1 MNVAPCR
8 CLDVVSWTSYGTDVK
23 TIMTGRSVAFLI
35 LGPYLVAILA
45 MGYFVRRR
53 ATTSSAF
60 LHARNTLPLSITSI
74 AFLAANCGALEIVG
88 MVAASAKYGLSALH
102 FYWIGAIPA
111 MVFLA
116 LFMLPIYRHSRA
128 LTVPDF
134 LRIRYNNA
142 THILSASC
150 LAVMMALIAG
160 IGLYAIS
167 SVLHLFF
174 GWSFFQLVL
183 LTSGFVLCYVVSGGL
198 RATIYNEVFQFTLTI
213 LGLIPLM
220 IKVLRDFHGINELR
234 GDLPYGMTHI
244 WSSLPL
250 MQPQTA
256 TLDVTGVVLGLGFV
270 LSFGYWCTDFL
281 LIQRAL
287 AARNMRES
295 IQTPL
300 IAGVF
305 KLFFPAL
312 LVIPGAAAAV
322 FFRKNGVT
330 HYDQALPFL
339 MQHYYGQ
346 ALLGLGI
353 SAILASL
360 MSGLAGNISA
370 LSALWTHD
378 LYRSHINRNAS
389 DQHYLLMGRI
399 STVVAT
405 ILAVATAS
413 IALHYNS
420 LMDYLT
426 LLFSLFNA
434 PLFATFLLGMFT
446 TWATPAAG
454 FWGLLAGVVAA
465 TTHNIAVRSHVIGY
479 GSDLLASFYG
489 AACGFGI
496 SLLTVALVSAFTLRK
511 SLDDLAGVTYF
522 TCEKESEVI
531 TPGILILA
539 GCIVAACILLNL
551 VFR

>member
-1 MNVAPCR
+1 M
-8 CLDVVSWTSYGTDVK
+8 
-23 TIMTGRSVAFLI
+23 IMTGRSVAFLI
-35 LGPYLVAILA
+35 LGSYLIAILA
-45 MGYFVRRR
+45 TGYLVRKRSI
-53 ATTSSAF
+53 TSSAF
-60 LHARNTLPLSITSI
+60 LHARNMLPLSVTSV

-88 MVAASAKYGLSALH
+88 IVAASAKYGLPALH

-116 LFMLPIYRHSRA
+116 LFMLPVYRHSRA

-134 LRIRYNNA
+134 LRIRYNDA
-142 THILSASC
+142 THVLSSSC
-150 LAVMMALIAG
+150 LAAMMALIAG

-174 GWSFFQLVL
+174 GWSFFRLTL
-183 LTSGFVLCYVVSGGL
+183 LTSAFVLCYVVSGGL
-198 RATIYNEVFQFTLTI
+198 RATIYNEVFQFILTI
-213 LGLIPLM
+213 AGLAPLM
-220 IKVLRDFHGINELR
+220 IKVFRDFHGIAGLR
-234 GDLPYGMTHI
+234 RTLPYAMNHI

-250 MQPQTA
+250 MRPQTA
-256 TLDVTGVVLGLGFV
+256 PFDITGVVLGLGLV

-287 AARNMRES
+287 TARNMRKS

-300 IAGVF
+300 IAAIF

-312 LVIPGAAAAV
+312 LVIPGVAAAV

-330 HYDQALPFL
+330 YYDQALPFL

-378 LYRSHINRNAS
+378 LYRCHINSNAS
-389 DQHYLLMGRI
+389 DQHYLTMGRI

-413 IALHYNS
+413 IAFRYHS
-420 LMDYLT
+420 LMDYQT

-434 PLFATFLLGMFT
+434 PLFATFLFGMFT
-446 TWATPAAG
+446 TWATPSGG
-454 FWGLLAGVVAA
+454 FWGLLAGLVAA
-465 TTHNIAVRSHVIGY
+465 IAHNIAVRGQVIGY

-489 AACGFGI
+489 AAYGFGV
-496 SLLTVALVSAFTLRK
+496 SLATIALISAFTRRK
-511 SLDDLAGVTYF
+511 STEDLAGVTYF
-522 TCEKESEVI
+522 TCEKASNVI
-531 TPGILILA
+531 TPGIWILA
-539 GCIVAACILLNL
+539 GGIIATCIALNFI
-551 VFR
+551 FR

>member
-1 MNVAPCR
+1 MA
-8 CLDVVSWTSYGTDVK
+8 
-23 TIMTGRSVAFLI
+23 
-35 LGPYLVAILA
+35 
-45 MGYFVRRR
+45 
-53 ATTSSAF
+53 
-60 LHARNTLPLSITSI
+60 
-74 AFLAANCGALEIVG
+74 
-88 MVAASAKYGLSALH
+88 AASAKYGLLALH

-116 LFMLPIYRHSRA
+116 LFMLPVYRHSRA

-134 LRIRYNNA
+134 LRLRYNDA

-174 GWSFFQLVL
+174 GWSFFRLIL
-183 LTSGFVLCYVVSGGL
+183 LTSCFVLCYVVSGGL
-198 RATIYNEVFQFTLTI
+198 RATIYNEIFQFALTI
-213 LGLIPLM
+213 VGLAPLM
-220 IKVLRDFHGINELR
+220 VMVLRDFHGIKGLR
-234 GDLPYGMTHI
+234 KDLPYEMTHI
-244 WSSLPL
+244 WSPLP
-250 MQPQTA
+250 MMRPQSA
-256 TLDVTGVVLGLGFV
+256 TLDVTGIVLGLGFV

-300 IAGVF
+300 IAAVF

-312 LVIPGAAAAV
+312 LVIPGLAAAV
-322 FFRKNGVT
+322 VFRETGVT
-330 HYDQALPFL
+330 RYDQALPFL

-353 SAILASL
+353 SAIVASL
-360 MSGLAGNISA
+360 MSGLAGNVSA

-389 DQHYLLMGRI
+389 DQHYLRVGQMA
-399 STVVAT
+399 SVVAT
-405 ILAVATAS
+405 LLALAAAS
-413 IALHYNS
+413 IAFRYNS

-426 LLFSLFNA
+426 LLFSFFNA

-446 TWATPAAG
+446 TWATPSAG
-454 FWGLLAGVVAA
+454 FWGLFAGVVAA
-465 TTHNIAVRSHVIGY
+465 TAHNIAVRSHIIDY

-489 AACGFGI
+489 AAYGFGI
-496 SLLTVALVSAFTLRK
+496 SFATIVLFSMFTRRK
-511 SLDDLAGVTYF
+511 SLADLAGMTYF
-522 TCEKESEVI
+522 TCEKESEAI
-531 TPGILILA
+531 TPGIWILA
-539 GCIVAACILLNL
+539 SCIVAACIALNL

>member
-1 MNVAPCR
+1 
-8 CLDVVSWTSYGTDVK
+8 
-23 TIMTGRSVAFLI
+23 MTGRSVTFLI
-35 LGPYLVAILA
+35 LGPYLFAILA
-45 MGYFVRRR
+45 TGYLVRRR
-53 ATTSSAF
+53 STTSSAF
-60 LHARNTLPLSITSI
+60 LHARNTLPISITSI

-88 MVAASAKYGLSALH
+88 MVAASAKYGMLALH

-111 MVFLA
+111 MVFLG

-134 LRIRYNNA
+134 LRLRYNGA

-174 GWSFFQLVL
+174 GWSFFQLIL

-198 RATIYNEVFQFTLTI
+198 RATIYNEVFQFALTI
-213 LGLIPLM
+213 VGLAPLM
-220 IKVLRDFHGINELR
+220 IKVLRDFHGIGELR
-234 GDLPYGMTHI
+234 KELPYGMTHI
-244 WSSLPL
+244 WKSLP
-250 MQPQTA
+250 MMRPQTA
-256 TLDVTGVVLGLGFV
+256 TLDVTGIVFGLGIV

-300 IAGVF
+300 IAGAF

-312 LVIPGAAAAV
+312 LVIPGLAAAV
-322 FFRKNGVT
+322 FFREAGVVR
-330 HYDQALPFL
+330 YDQALPFL
-339 MQHYYGQ
+339 MKHYYGQ

-353 SAILASL
+353 SAVLASL

-378 LYRSHINRNAS
+378 LYRSYINRDAS
-389 DQHYLLMGRI
+389 DQHYLRVGRVSSVI
-399 STVVAT
+399 AT
-405 ILAVATAS
+405 LIAVATAS
-413 IALHYNS
+413 IAFRYNS

-426 LLFSLFNA
+426 LLFSFFNA

-446 TWATPAAG
+446 TWATPTAG

-465 TTHNIAVRSHVIGY
+465 TAHNIAVRSHLINY

-489 AACGFGI
+489 AAYGFGI
-496 SLLTVALVSAFTLRK
+496 SFVTIVFISGLTRRK
-511 SLDDLAGVTYF
+511 SLEDLAGMTYF
-522 TCEKESEVI
+522 TSEKESEVI
-531 TPGILILA
+531 TSAIWIFA
-539 GCIVAACILLNL
+539 GCILTACIALNL
-551 VFR
+551 IFR

>member
-1 MNVAPCR
+1 
-8 CLDVVSWTSYGTDVK
+8 
-23 TIMTGRSVAFLI
+23 MTGQSVAFLI

-45 MGYFVRRR
+45 TGYFLRRR
-53 ATTSSAF
+53 STTSSAF
-60 LHARNTLPLSITSI
+60 LHARNTLPLSITSV

-88 MVAASAKYGLSALH
+88 MVAASAKYGLAALH

-116 LFMLPIYRHSRA
+116 LFMLPVYRHSRA

-134 LRIRYNNA
+134 LRVRYNDA

-150 LAVMMALIAG
+150 LIAMMALIAG

-174 GWSFFQLVL
+174 GWSLFRLIL

-198 RATIYNEVFQFTLTI
+198 RATIYNEVFQFALTV
-213 LGLIPLM
+213 LGLAPLM
-220 IKVLRDFHGINELR
+220 VKVIRDFHGI
-234 GDLPYGMTHI
+234 GDLRKSLPYEMAHI

-250 MQPQTA
+250 MRPHTA
-256 TLDVTGVVLGLGFV
+256 SFDITGVVFGLGLV

-300 IAGVF
+300 IAAIF

-312 LVIPGAAAAV
+312 LVIPGLAAAV
-322 FFRKNGVT
+322 FFRKDGVT

-370 LSALWTHD
+370 LSAVWTHD

-389 DQHYLLMGRI
+389 DQHYLRMGRI

-405 ILAVATAS
+405 VLAIGTAS
-413 IALHYNS
+413 IAFRYHS

-465 TTHNIAVRSHVIGY
+465 TAHNIAVRSHAIGY

-489 AACGFGI
+489 AAYGFGM
-496 SLLTVALVSAFTLRK
+496 SLATIALVSPFTRRK
-511 SLDDLAGVTYF
+511 SIEDLSGVTYF
-522 TCEKESEVI
+522 TCQKESEVI
-531 TPGILILA
+531 TPGIWILA
-539 GCIVAACILLNL
+539 GCIVAACIALNL
-551 VFR
+551 IFR

>member
-1 MNVAPCR
+1 
-8 CLDVVSWTSYGTDVK
+8 
-23 TIMTGRSVAFLI
+23 MTGQSVAFLI

-45 MGYFVRRR
+45 TGYFLRRR
-53 ATTSSAF
+53 STTSSAF
-60 LHARNTLPLSITSI
+60 LHARNTLPLSITSV

-88 MVAASAKYGLSALH
+88 MVAASAKYGLAALH

-116 LFMLPIYRHSRA
+116 LFMLPVYRHSRA

-134 LRIRYNNA
+134 LRVRYNDA

-150 LAVMMALIAG
+150 LIAMMALIAG

-174 GWSFFQLVL
+174 GWSLFRLIL

-198 RATIYNEVFQFTLTI
+198 RATIYNEVFQFALTV
-213 LGLIPLM
+213 LGLAPLM
-220 IKVLRDFHGINELR
+220 VKVIRDFHGI
-234 GDLPYGMTHI
+234 GDLRKSLPYEMAHI

-250 MQPQTA
+250 MRPHTA
-256 TLDVTGVVLGLGFV
+256 SFDITGVVFGLGLV

-300 IAGVF
+300 IAAIF

-312 LVIPGAAAAV
+312 LVIPGLAAAV
-322 FFRKNGVT
+322 FFRKDGVT

-370 LSALWTHD
+370 LSAVWTHD

-389 DQHYLLMGRI
+389 DQHYLRMGRI

-405 ILAVATAS
+405 VLAIGTAS
-413 IALHYNS
+413 IAFRYHS

-454 FWGLLAGVVAA
+454 FWVWSQPQPITSQFAAMQSGTEATCSPAFMGPHTVSECLLQQLRSSARSLAA
-465 TTHNIAVRSHVIGY
+465 K
-479 GSDLLASFYG
+479 ASK
-489 AACGFGI
+489 I
-496 SLLTVALVSAFTLRK
+496 SQA
-511 SLDDLAGVTYF
+511 
-522 TCEKESEVI
+522 
-531 TPGILILA
+531 
-539 GCIVAACILLNL
+539 
-551 VFR
+551 

>member
-1 MNVAPCR
+1 
-8 CLDVVSWTSYGTDVK
+8 
-23 TIMTGRSVAFLI
+23 MTGQSVAFLI

-45 MGYFVRRR
+45 TGYFVRRR
-53 ATTSSAF
+53 STTSSAF
-60 LHARNTLPLSITSI
+60 LHARNMLPISITSV

-88 MVAASAKYGLSALH
+88 MVAASAKYGLPALH

-150 LAVMMALIAG
+150 LAAMMALIAG

-174 GWSFFQLVL
+174 GWSFLRLVL
-183 LTSGFVLCYVVSGGL
+183 LASGFVVCYVVSGGL

-213 LGLIPLM
+213 VGLVPLM
-220 IKVLRDFHGINELR
+220 VKVLRDFRGTGGLQKEL
-234 GDLPYGMTHI
+234 PFGMTHI

-250 MQPQTA
+250 MRPQTA
-256 TLDVTGVVLGLGFV
+256 TLDVTGVVLGLGLV

-312 LVIPGAAAAV
+312 LVIPGLAAAV

-330 HYDQALPFL
+330 RYDQALPFV
-339 MQHYYGQ
+339 MQHYYGP

-353 SAILASL
+353 SAIIASL

-389 DQHYLLMGRI
+389 DQHYLRMGRI

-405 ILAVATAS
+405 VLAIATAS
-413 IALHYNS
+413 IAFHFNS

-434 PLFATFLLGMFT
+434 PLFAAFLLGMFT

-465 TTHNIAVRSHVIGY
+465 IAHNIAVRSHVIGY

-489 AACGFGI
+489 AAYGFGI
-496 SLLTVALVSAFTLRK
+496 ALATIALISAFTRRK
-511 SLDDLAGVTYF
+511 SLEDLAGVTYF
-522 TCEKESEVI
+522 TCEKESKVI
-531 TPGILILA
+531 TPGIWVLA
-539 GCIVAACILLNL
+539 GCIIVACIALNFI
-551 VFR
+551 FR